1 MYYRHNLPYQY
12 PDKSDAHMITVK
24 HLRDVNLDVNYPYLQ
39 KSVWFS
45 CQRGLLRFCQYTI
58 LPIVMWLRHGLHIH
72 GKEKL
77 KANKELLNNGL
88 ITVSN
93 HVLMWD
99 YICIMVALRPRLG
112 YFPAWKTNL
121 EGPNG
126 PLIRMAG
133 GVPIPTDNLRSMVKF
148 KQAMEEVLERK
159 EWLHFF
165 PEGSMW
171 FYYPDIRPL
180 KKAVFKYAVEF
191 DRPVLPITFSF
202 RPRTG
207 LWKLIGKSPLVDLN
221 IGDPIFHD
229 KAPSKL
235 EAVKALQLKTYHTMQ
250 AMNGINP
257 GDPTYNQDPDL
268 LTYQKTM

>member
-1 MYYRHNLPYQY
+1 MYFRHNLPYEY
-12 PDKSDAHMITVK
+12 PDKCDAHMISVK
-24 HLRDVNLDVNYPYLQ
+24 HLRDVPLDEHYPYLQ
-39 KSVWFS
+39 KSFWFQ
-45 CQRGLLRFCQYTI
+45 CQRALLHLCQYTV
-58 LPIVMWLRHGLHIH
+58 LPIVMYARHGLHIH

-77 KANKELLNNGL
+77 KQHKAVLKEGM

-93 HVLMWD
+93 HVFMWD

-112 YFPAWKTNL
+112 FFPAWKTNL

-133 GVPIPTDNLRSMVKF
+133 GIPIPTHSMRAMVSF
-148 KQAMEEVLERK
+148 KHAMEEVLETK
-159 EWLHFF
+159 QWMHFF

-191 DRPVLPITFSF
+191 DRPVLPITLSF
-202 RPRTG
+202 RPRKG
-207 LWKLIGKSPLVDLN
+207 LWKLLGKSPLVDLN

-229 KAPSKL
+229 RTLSKV
-235 EAVKALQLKTYHTMQ
+235 EAIRKLQQDTYHIMQ
-250 AMNGINP
+250 GMNGIHP
-257 GDPTYNQDPDL
+257 GHPAYRTEQDL
-268 LTYQKTM
+268 ETYQKTM

>member
-1 MYYRHNLPYQY
+1 MYYRHNLSYQY
-12 PDKSDAHMITVK
+12 PEKPDQHMIAVK
-24 HLRDVNLDVNYPYLQ
+24 HLRDVNLDVNYPYKQ
-39 KSVWFS
+39 KSFWFK
-45 CQRGLLRFCQYTI
+45 CQRGLLRVCQYTV
-58 LPIVMWLRHGLHIH
+58 LPLVMWLRHGLHIH

-77 KANKELLNNGL
+77 KQYKDLFREGL

-93 HVLMWD
+93 HVFMWD

-126 PLIRMAG
+126 PWIRMAG
-133 GVPIPTDNLRSMVKF
+133 GIPIPTDNLRCMVKF
-148 KQAMEEVLERK
+148 KQAMEEVLE
-159 EWLHFF
+159 EGQWLHFF

-171 FYYPDIRPL
+171 FYYPDIRPM
-180 KKAVFKYAVEF
+180 KKAVFKYAVSY

-207 LWKLIGKSPLVDLN
+207 LWKLLGKDPLVDLH

-229 KAPSKL
+229 RNLPKL
-235 EAVKALQLKTYHTMQ
+235 EAVKKLQQDAYHIMQTM
-250 AMNGINP
+250 AGLHP
-257 GDPTYNQDPDL
+257 GDPTYNTDL
-268 LTYQKTM
+268 NPETYQKTM